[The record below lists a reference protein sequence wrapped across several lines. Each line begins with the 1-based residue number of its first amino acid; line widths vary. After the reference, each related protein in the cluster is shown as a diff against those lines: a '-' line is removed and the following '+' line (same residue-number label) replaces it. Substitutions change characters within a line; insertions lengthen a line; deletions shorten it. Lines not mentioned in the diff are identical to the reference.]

1 MKSIL
6 CAMTF
11 SIAAPIAIAETSP
24 PKVRS
29 GAFVEMI
36 ATRGVECSHLKS
48 WQGHALHALALEDR
62 KAWSA
67 ELIGSLRVETARL
80 VAETDCDAE
89 ILTVWI
95 EGASKGFDAEML
107 PPYLV
112 MYKTLAEMDNPPRVF
127 LATSLRLDRAP
138 VIAAIDAKL
147 EELAA
152 SGRKAEGGK
161 DWPVYKADTQA
172 AVLEFVDALE
182 AEGGDQAAAWIAQSA
197 IVIEEWYKEG
207 GE

>member
-1 MKSIL
+1 M
-6 CAMTF
+6 
-11 SIAAPIAIAETSP
+11 AETPP

-29 GAFVEMI
+29 GALVEMI
-36 ATRGVECSHLKS
+36 ATRGVECGLLKS

-62 KAWSA
+62 KGWSA
-67 ELIGSLRVETARL
+67 ELVASLRTETARL
-80 VAETDCDAE
+80 IADTDCDAE

-95 EGASKGFDAEML
+95 EGASNGFDTEML

-112 MYKTLAEMDNPPRVF
+112 MYKTLATMEDPPRVF
-127 LATSLRLDRAP
+127 LATSLRLDPAP

-147 EELAA
+147 LELAQ

-161 DWPVYKADTQA
+161 DWPDYIADTEA
-172 AVLEFVDALE
+172 AVLEFVDSLE

-197 IVIEEWYKEG
+197 LVIEEWYTEG
-207 GE
+207 GT